1 MTKNQTP
8 ESNRL
13 NGVAEYYFSSKLR
26 EIEKLNSNGAN
37 VVNLGIGSPDLAPP
51 DSALEELTKSL
62 QISGQSRYQSY
73 RGIPHLREAFATWY
87 KEFFNVGLDPDNE
100 VLPLIGSKE
109 GIMHVSM
116 AFINQD
122 DLVLVPNP
130 GYPAYAASTKLAG
143 GNLKEYKLSVENG
156 WKLDIEKLREFDL
169 SRVKLIWVNYP
180 HMPTGASVDRKFF
193 LELTKFAEEH
203 KIIIVND
210 NPYAFILNEEPC
222 SILNNEIRSDWIL
235 ELNSLSKS
243 HNMAGWRVGAVMG
256 SSVLIDTILKF
267 KSNMDSG
274 MFLPVQLAAAKA
286 LTEGWDWY
294 EKLNA
299 EYKLR
304 RSFAHQIFDHLGC
317 SYSRTAKGLFVWA
330 LIPENRASAE
340 AYSDFI
346 LSNAKVFITPGH
358 IFGSQGEKYLRIS
371 LTSPIPDWETALHR
385 IIKTIVY
392 RKSKISEK
400 A

>member
-1 MTKNQTP
+1 
-8 ESNRL
+8 
-13 NGVAEYYFSSKLR
+13 
-26 EIEKLNSNGAN
+26 
-37 VVNLGIGSPDLAPP
+37 
-51 DSALEELTKSL
+51 
-62 QISGQSRYQSY
+62 
-73 RGIPHLREAFATWY
+73 
-87 KEFFNVGLDPDNE
+87 
-100 VLPLIGSKE
+100 
-109 GIMHVSM
+109 MHVSM

-143 GNLKEYKLSVENG
+143 GNLKEYKLSGDNG

-169 SRVKLIWVNYP
+169 SRVKLIWGNYP

-243 HNMAGWRVGAVMG
+243 HNMAGWRVGAVLG

-385 IIKTIVY
+385 IMKTIVY